1 LRQKGKCIPYYTFLF
16 VQTSDEF
23 LATMGVFS
31 PTLMNRLS
39 CQEYERRKDVKDLP
53 KSVDWRK
60 DGYVSDVK
68 EQVIINNTETPPI

>member
-1 LRQKGKCIPYYTFLF
+1 
-16 VQTSDEF
+16 
-23 LATMGVFS
+23 MGVFS

-68 EQVIINNTETPPI
+68 EQVIINNTETPPIWLPQLHFGYWQMNIYKSIKFI

>member
-1 LRQKGKCIPYYTFLF
+1 
-16 VQTSDEF
+16 
-23 LATMGVFS
+23 MGVFS

-68 EQVIINNTETPPI
+68 EQVIINNTETPPIRALGSSKTLLVPFTYC